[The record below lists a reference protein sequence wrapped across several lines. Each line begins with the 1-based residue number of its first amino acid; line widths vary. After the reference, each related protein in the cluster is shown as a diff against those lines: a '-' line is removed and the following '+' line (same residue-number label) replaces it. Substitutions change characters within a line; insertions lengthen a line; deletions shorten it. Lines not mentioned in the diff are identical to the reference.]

1 MSTTFDIHPDMDE
14 LIAAKRQ
21 VAQTTDPREM
31 RTAWNGYGARLA
43 RARPAGIAVRDTGVV
58 PDPWIPADRAKGAF
72 AMART
77 HPPYAPEHRSTG
89 APEHRRQMVE
99 LVRSAGK
106 LASEPASYGVR
117 RIAVR

>member
-1 MSTTFDIHPDMDE
+1 MSATFDIHPDMDE

-89 APEHRRQMVE
+89 APASNGRIGP
-99 LVRSAGK
+99 LGGGAG
-106 LASEPASYGVR
+106 E
-117 RIAVR
+117 